1 MAEKSGT
8 PYRDSLKRAARRMGI
23 HNGKRAKRAA
33 KKVVRVTHKG
43 LKRMKRI
50 TI

>member
-23 HNGKRAKRAA
+23 HNGKRAKRGA
-33 KKVVRVTHKG
+33 KRLVRITRKG
-43 LKRMKRI
+43 LKKMKRI
-50 TI
+50 TV